1 MTIKAKPQNLLTIV
15 SAKLVILDDINKK
28 TCKFLLQYKDK
39 VLTLQPHSV
48 CNTSSATHLSKRPLC
63 QASNNITYSKFAKGK
78 TKQKQE
84 S

>member
-48 CNTSSATHLSKRPLC
+48 CNTPSVRHT
-63 QASNNITYSKFAKGK
+63 
-78 TKQKQE
+78 
-84 S
+84 